1 MADAQQSH
9 AMTRLIKCLVAAL
22 VFGLVLLAPNHP
34 QSLNLDALRSFP
46 LELVALLLILWL
58 IPGQARWGR
67 VARIGVVA
75 LLVLSLI
82 GRLADYATYV
92 AFDRSFNSIVDWN
105 LVNAGWLTLV
115 GSIGWPLALAA
126 LVVTL
131 LAIVAVALLLN
142 WAAKVWSELPMH
154 RLVRPWAFVAL
165 SISVAITVA
174 EVGFHRQ
181 HMAYNPPGEA
191 FTARLA
197 AGDSTQW
204 VSTLHGLKAFNQA
217 LEQDAFASE
226 TTLLSRLGAN
236 DVLIIFVES
245 YGRSS
250 FDNPFYAQ
258 THVST
263 LQMAQQRLQQKGL
276 AMRSGWL
283 RAPMIGGQSW
293 LSHATIASGLRID
306 NQGRY
311 RMLIDSQRPSLYHYA
326 QQAGFQTMAVMPG
339 IRLDWPEAQY
349 FGFDKILDAHNLG
362 YQGQALNWVTMPD
375 QYTLGAF
382 DRLVLDQVPRKP
394 VFAQIALIS
403 SHAPWV
409 PIIPL
414 IDWDD
419 IGDGT
424 VFNQWANQGDSP
436 EEVWRDTGRVRDQF
450 RQSVDYSLQVAL
462 SYAERQDGRSPLI
475 IILGDHEPARFV
487 SQRPG
492 QEVAM
497 HVIGTPEQIAAIDA
511 WQWTPGLIPAQD
523 LPVWDMDQFR
533 DQFLNAYS
541 DIAP

>member
-1 MADAQQSH
+1 
-9 AMTRLIKCLVAAL
+9 MTTLIKYVLAAL

-34 QSLNLDALRSFP
+34 QSMNLDALRSFP
-46 LELVALLLILWL
+46 LEIVVLLLLFWL
-58 IPGQARWGR
+58 LPSDARWGR
-67 VARIGVVA
+67 TARISVVV

-82 GRLADYATYV
+82 GRLADYATYT

-115 GSIGWPLALAA
+115 ASIGWPLAFAVLAVA
-126 LVVTL
+126 L
-131 LAIVAVALLLN
+131 LAIVVVALLLN
-142 WAAKVWSELPMH
+142 WAAKVWCRLPMN
-154 RLVRPWAFVAL
+154 RLARPWALGAL
-165 SISVAITVA
+165 AISVALTVA
-174 EVGFHRQ
+174 EVQFHRQ
-181 HMAYNPPGEA
+181 HFAYNPPGEA
-191 FTARLA
+191 FTARLSA
-197 AGDSTQW
+197 HDGIQW
-204 VSTLHGLKAFNQA
+204 VSTLHGLEAFNQA
-217 LEQDAFASE
+217 LELDTFAGE
-226 TTLLSRLGAN
+226 TALLSRLGSN

-263 LQMAQQRLQQKGL
+263 LQMAQQRLEQKGL
-276 AMRSGWL
+276 ATRSGWL

-293 LSHATIASGLRID
+293 LSHATVASGLRIE
-306 NQGRY
+306 NQGLY

-339 IRLDWPEAQY
+339 IRLQWPESQY
-349 FGFDKILDAHNLG
+349 FGFDKIWDAHNLG

-382 DRLVLDQVPRKP
+382 DRLVLDQEPRKP

-409 PIIPL
+409 PIVPL
-414 IDWDD
+414 IDWNDV
-419 IGDGT
+419 GDGT

-436 EEVWRDTGRVRDQF
+436 EEVWRDADRVRDQF
-450 RQSVDYSLQVAL
+450 RQSVDYSLQVAF

-492 QEVAM
+492 QDVAIHM
-497 HVIGTPEQIAAIDA
+497 IGTPEQIAAIDL
-511 WQWTPGLIPAQD
+511 WQWTPGLIPDQD
-523 LPVWDMDQFR
+523 LPVWQMDQFR
-533 DQFLNAYS
+533 DQFITAYS